1 MTSHKVGEMSKI
13 TIFNPKNRPQVVTS
27 SGQILGSHKRAD
39 VDAEDSVVKSAIE
52 KKLVVLLSTP
62 EPVVM
67 TDSVEEVAPSPEVA
81 SEETPAPTEESE
93 ETSEETE
100 STEESAATT
109 IRTNRKKSSTQAKES

>member
-1 MTSHKVGEMSKI
+1 MGEMSKI

-67 TDSVEEVAPSPEVA
+67 TDSVEEVTPSPEVTP
-81 SEETPAPTEESE
+81 EETPAPVEEPE
-93 ETSEETE
+93 ATPEETE
-100 STEESAATT
+100 PTEEPTATT
-109 IRTNRKKSSTQAKES
+109 TRTTRKKSSTQAKES

>member
-27 SGQILGSHKRAD
+27 SGMILGSHKRAD

-67 TDSVEEVAPSPEVA
+67 TDSVEAVTPSPEVTP
-81 SEETPAPTEESE
+81 EETPAPVEEPAA
-93 ETSEETE
+93 TPEETE
-100 STEESAATT
+100 TTEDPTVTT
-109 IRTNRKKSSTQAKES
+109 TRTTRKKTSQAKES